1 MGIRTIYTY
10 VRMINRALRAVTQ
23 QRPDTMQ
30 SLSFRN
36 SNSTS
41 SKGIHSTH
49 NTCDDVTSERDI
61 EMVRERDMERE
72 RESVCRDILSL
83 SHIAERVH
91 TLNVK
96 NTIDM
101 AGQLTG

>member
-1 MGIRTIYTY
+1 
-10 VRMINRALRAVTQ
+10 VTQ
-23 QRPDTMQ
+23 QRPDTML
-30 SLSFRN
+30 SLSIR
-36 SNSTS
+36 NSTS

-49 NTCDDVTSERDI
+49 NTRDDVISERI
-61 EMVRERDMERE
+61 RERERE

-83 SHIAERVH
+83 SYVAERVH
-91 TLNVK
+91 MINVK

>member
-10 VRMINRALRAVTQ
+10 VRLINRALRAVTQ
-23 QRPDTMQ
+23 QRPDTML
-30 SLSFRN
+30 SLSIRN

-41 SKGIHSTH
+41 SKSCHSTH
-49 NTCDDVTSERDI
+49 NTCDDVTSERD
-61 EMVRERDMERE
+61 MEREKEGE

-83 SHIAERVH
+83 SHVAERVH
-91 TLNVK
+91 TLNMK

-101 AGQLTG
+101 AWQLTG